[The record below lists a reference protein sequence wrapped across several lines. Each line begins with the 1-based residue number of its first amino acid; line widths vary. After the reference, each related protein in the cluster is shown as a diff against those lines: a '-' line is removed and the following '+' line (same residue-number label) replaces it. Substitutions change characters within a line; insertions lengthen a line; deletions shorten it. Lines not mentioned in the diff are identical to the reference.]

1 MKFSTKRYAIA
12 SIVALAAV
20 ANAAAGVGTE
30 TPPNIVLIMSDD
42 MGYSDIGCYGGEIDT
57 PTLNSLAENG
67 LRFTQYYNT
76 ARCCPTRAA
85 LLSGVYQHQAGIGLM
100 TGDGMRVEIQLQ
112 EKWAGGVHE
121 WRVQ

>member
-1 MKFSTKRYAIA
+1 MKLSTQRYAIA
-12 SIVALAAV
+12 SIVAWATV
-20 ANAAAGVGTE
+20 ANAAAGVGAE

-42 MGYSDIGCYGGEIDT
+42 MGYSDIGCYGGGIDT

-67 LRFTQYYNT
+67 LRFTQFYNT

-100 TGDGMRVEIQLQ
+100 TGDKKLPGYQGPGRQRCY
-112 EKWAGGVHE
+112 HC
-121 WRVQ
+121 